1 MGEPDLEKLLPGDTV
16 LADQEFDIAEDLAIR
31 QAKLEVP
38 AFTRGQSQLLPVE
51 VQRIR
56 ELANV

>member
-31 QAKLEVP
+31 QAKLKVP
-38 AFTRGQSQLLPVE
+38 AFTRGQS
-51 VQRIR
+51 
-56 ELANV
+56 